1 MTGTGPVGGA
11 TLADAPLINGGVM
24 SAPTP
29 NAALTDVYAPW
40 GMVRVAWW
48 RYRPA
53 ADGFVRFEK
62 LAGGDLLVVD
72 ENMNELPYTGAGAW
86 QVTKWQ
92 NIYLAIGAYAETDMS
107 YVLRVS
113 RVQADWTPTGPAGS
127 DNFATAGELITGCQ
141 SGTAGPGLTMEA
153 GEPTGNSPLS
163 QTAWW
168 HWTAPRDGYAQLLG
182 FSAGSVQAAVYTG
195 TALDA
200 LTLVT
205 WLGPNYAGGELGW
218 LAQAGQSYYVQMGS
232 YTSSGS
238 SANYTPTLKLFPYVK
253 TVSPA
258 TSVTAQPGNYP
269 GTVVG
274 GAGALS
280 TTDLTSYVSGV
291 SGNPF
296 GNPAGSFFTLNFSPV
311 ILPPDYERLTIRF
324 AVIAQSDSGTTAY
337 APSFWEKALNFSGTG
352 QTGNGRS
359 FRIAPLDTTP
369 TFKDRGLDVGGSYW
383 GYDVI
388 ANADNPRD
396 YPTPLHL
403 TMRYEYAVNAP
414 GIPYKVYYAAWEIYS
429 WGEEEEI
436 TPLDSLAPAIQASIG
451 NINQYFQDARIR

>member
-1 MTGTGPVGGA
+1 MTGTGPIGA
-11 TLADAPLINGGVM
+11 ASLADAPTINGGVM

-48 RYRPA
+48 KYVAVDTGWVEFEPLVG
-53 ADGFVRFEK
+53 DGV
-62 LAGGDLLVVD
+62 AVVD
-72 ENMNELPYTGAGAW
+72 KDGVEPPWTNGWYEVTIG
-86 QVTKWQ
+86 QVM
-92 NIYLAIGAYAETDMS
+92 YLAIGTWDDPTPADLS
-107 YVLRVS
+107 YVLRVG
-113 RVQADWTPTGPAGS
+113 RVQSDWVLTGPAGS
-127 DNFATAGELITGCQ
+127 DNFATAGELVTDAQSATTG
-141 SGTAGPGLTMEA
+141 PNLTKEA
-153 GEPTGNSPLS
+153 GEPVIQSPNS

-168 HWTAPRDGYAQLLG
+168 HWTAPRSGYARLSGLSPG
-182 FSAGSVQAAVYTG
+182 SANAAVYTG
-195 TALDA
+195 TALNA

-205 WLGPNYAGGELGW
+205 WFGPNYPNGELGW
-218 LAQAGQSYYVQMGS
+218 LAEEGQTYYLQIGLYGS
-232 YTSSGS
+232 TSG
-238 SANYTPTLKLFPYVK
+238 AAYAPTVSLVPYVK
-253 TVSPA
+253 TVSPV
-258 TSVTAQPGNYP
+258 TSVTALSVTNP

-280 TTDLTSYVSGV
+280 TTDLDSYVSGK

-296 GNPAGSFFTLNFSPV
+296 GSPQASFFTLNFSP
-311 ILPPDYERLTIRF
+311 ITLPPDYERLTIRF
-324 AVIAQSDSGTTAY
+324 AVIAQSDSGTDIYDTGTSY
-337 APSFWEKALNFSGTG
+337 WSKALNFSGTG

-383 GYDVI
+383 GYDII

-396 YPTPLHL
+396 FPTQLNL

-429 WGEEEEI
+429 WGEDEEI
-436 TPLDSLAPAIQASIG
+436 APAIPMQG
-451 NINQYFQDARIR
+451 RPVRDAVRFGPRRRT